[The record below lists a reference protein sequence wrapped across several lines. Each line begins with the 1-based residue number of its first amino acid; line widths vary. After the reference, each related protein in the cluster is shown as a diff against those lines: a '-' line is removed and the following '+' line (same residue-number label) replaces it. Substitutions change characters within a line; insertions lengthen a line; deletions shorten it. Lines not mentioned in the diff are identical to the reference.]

1 MPDRLGV
8 VRGSLLALLPT
19 AAFFVGPT
27 LAQFLPDDSADVFV
41 YIFVYSFLPTVL
53 PLAALAIVGVVAYHR
68 TRSIGVT
75 ASVTA
80 LALVLAVIGAV
91 AFLLAVWPAD

>member
-1 MPDRLGV
+1 MPGRLGV

-27 LAQFLPDDSADVFV
+27 LALFLPDDSAGV
-41 YIFVYSFLPTVL
+41 FVYSFLPTVL
-53 PLAALAIVGVVAYHR
+53 PLAALATVGVVGYRR
-68 TRSIGVT
+68 TRSVLVT
-75 ASVTA
+75 VSVTS

>member
-1 MPDRLGV
+1 MPGRLGV
-8 VRGSLLALLPT
+8 ARGSLLALLPT

-27 LAQFLPDDSADVFV
+27 LALFLPDDSAGV
-41 YIFVYSFLPTVL
+41 FVYSFLPTVL
-53 PLAALAIVGVVAYHR
+53 PLAALAIVGVVGYRR
-68 TRSIGVT
+68 TRSVLVT
-75 ASVTA
+75 VSVTA